1 MIHPFRFLHRIS
13 VFKVS
18 VFISLYH
25 FSTKNTIIIDDFSL
39 IFYLFGNFSNF
50 QIDKKSTYR
59 SEVQRNDSHDS
70 DFFIIFK
77 HHTKFRLKTKKRHYS
92 LITSMPYC
100 QYYPKRVLSF
110 IKIPEYFGTLNLSAN
125 ILHLHINI

>member
-39 IFYLFGNFSNF
+39 IFYFCNRHPRKFNLSILIIILHRNNINF
-50 QIDKKSTYR
+50 QNIQNSASK
-59 SEVQRNDSHDS
+59 Q
-70 DFFIIFK
+70 
-77 HHTKFRLKTKKRHYS
+77 KKRHYS
-92 LITSMPYC
+92 LITAMPYC
-100 QYYPKRVLSF
+100 QYYLKRVLSF